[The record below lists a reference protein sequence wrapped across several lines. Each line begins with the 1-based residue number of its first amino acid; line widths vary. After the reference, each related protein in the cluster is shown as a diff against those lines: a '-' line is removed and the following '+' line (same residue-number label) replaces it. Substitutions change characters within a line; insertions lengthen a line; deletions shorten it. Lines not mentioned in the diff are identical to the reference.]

1 MSCIYHRLFFLLLN
15 LINMIPVNHVKNYV
29 KFYTKKSV
37 SMELSIN
44 LYRGVV

>member
-1 MSCIYHRLFFLLLN
+1 MSCIYHRLFF
-15 LINMIPVNHVKNYV
+15 II
-29 KFYTKKSV
+29 KFNKYDSRESCKELCQILYKKSV